1 MSTDVGVH
9 LDAVVQAAVRAPS
22 VHNTQPWRF
31 GLGDKGLTLHADR
44 SRTLTHLDPDG
55 RQLLI
60 SCGAALAH
68 ARLAVRCTGRVP
80 EVTLLPD
87 PDDPDL
93 LARLRVGAHRA
104 TTPLEMDLQEAATR
118 RRTFRGSFSDTELPE
133 GLTHRLR
140 SVATA
145 EGAFL
150 HLVSRREDQLVAA
163 ALLERATAREESDPA
178 YREELDRWTRSGEVS
193 VDGVPATP
201 DAAGHDDVFV
211 LRDFG
216 SGGHGRWGRGGEVI
230 VLGTDTDDPR
240 AWLQAG
246 QALGLVL
253 LHLTLEGAAA
263 SPLGQVLD
271 LPDSRAQLRALLGLG
286 GHPQMVLRIGMP
298 DSAGTPG
305 RASGR
310 RPVSDVI
317 DPR

>member
-1 MSTDVGVH
+1 MTTELGSH
-9 LDAVVQAAVRAPS
+9 LDTVVQAAVRAPS

-31 GLGDKGLTLHADR
+31 GVTDEGLTLHADR

-68 ARLAVRCTGRVP
+68 ARLAVRSASRVP

-93 LARLRVGAHRA
+93 LARLRVGA
-104 TTPLEMDLQEAATR
+104 PQAATQLELDLHGAAAR
-118 RRTFRGSFSDTELPE
+118 RRTFRGTFGDTPLPD
-133 GLTHRLR
+133 GLTQRLR
-140 SVATA
+140 AVATA

-178 YREELDRWTRSGEVS
+178 YREELDRWIRAGDVS
-193 VDGVPATP
+193 VDGVPVTP
-201 DAAGHDDVFV
+201 DSAGHDDVFV

-253 LHLTLEGAAA
+253 LNLTLEGAAA

-271 LPDSRAQLRALLGLG
+271 LPDSRAQLRTLLGLG
-286 GHPQMVLRIGMP
+286 GHPQMVLRVGMP
-298 DSAGTPG
+298 DSAGAPG

-317 DPR
+317 DPH